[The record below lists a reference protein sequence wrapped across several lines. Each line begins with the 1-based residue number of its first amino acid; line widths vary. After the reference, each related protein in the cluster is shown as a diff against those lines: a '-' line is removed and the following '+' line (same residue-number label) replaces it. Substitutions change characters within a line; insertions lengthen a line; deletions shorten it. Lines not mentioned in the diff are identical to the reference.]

1 MSEVVAY
8 GRWSLMIDGGTQR
21 TGRTREFSRLSIFAK
36 NFVKSFLV
44 SFRFQKKIW

>member
-1 MSEVVAY
+1 MVDGRLWQMVALK
-8 GRWSLMIDGGTQR
+8 GH

-44 SFRFQKKIW
+44 SFRFQKKIL